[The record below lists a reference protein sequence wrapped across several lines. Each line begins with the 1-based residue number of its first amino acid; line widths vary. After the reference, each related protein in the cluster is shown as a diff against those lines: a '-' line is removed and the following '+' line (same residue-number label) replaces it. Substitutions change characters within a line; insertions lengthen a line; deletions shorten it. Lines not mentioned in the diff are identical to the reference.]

1 MYIVR
6 INTFHSIYLVTIAIL
21 TTLSRTPQHVPQVHL
36 RGIQGHKSNTSH
48 KAIGKKS
55 VIIIVFLKAVSMR
68 VI

>member
-6 INTFHSIYLVTIAIL
+6 INTFNSIYLVTLALAIL

-48 KAIGKKS
+48 KAI
-55 VIIIVFLKAVSMR
+55 
-68 VI
+68 